1 MSTYRAPFQRTT
13 TYRITN
19 DSNDSTTFQTGS
31 MGFAT
36 AAFSV
41 ASEPVAIFILFVV
54 AIVSGVFSLP
64 NADRLI
70 ERCFDAIV

>member
-1 MSTYRAPFQRTT
+1 
-13 TYRITN
+13 
-19 DSNDSTTFQTGS
+19 